1 MSELRILLVDNYDSF
16 TYNLVHEIGR
26 VRPDALIDVIKN
38 DVVEPVHSV
47 NYSCVILSPG
57 PGIPEE
63 SGKLLDVI
71 RFASGK
77 VPILGVCLGLQALNV
92 AIGGKLRNLQSVY
105 HGVSSQVIVTPLESV
120 LFSGMSKTFMA
131 GRYHSWVIDES
142 TLDDS
147 FRITARDEEGNI
159 MAIENQ
165 NRKIFGV
172 QFHPESIM
180 TPEGKY
186 ILKNFLESV

>member
-47 NYSCVILSPG
+47 NYNCVVLSPG

-92 AIGGKLRNLQSVY
+92 ATGGKLRNLQTVY
-105 HGVSSQVIVTPLESV
+105 HGVSSKIIVTPAESV
-120 LFSGMSKTFMA
+120 LFSGMNSTLMA

-159 MAIENQ
+159 MAIENH

>member
-1 MSELRILLVDNYDSF
+1 MSEFRILLVDNYDSF

-26 VRPDALIDVIKN
+26 VRSDALIDVVQN
-38 DVVEPVHSV
+38 DIVEPEHSV
-47 NYSCVILSPG
+47 NYNCVILSPG
-57 PGIPEE
+57 PGVPEE

-77 VPILGVCLGLQALNV
+77 VPILGVCLGMQALNV
-92 AIGGKLRNLQSVY
+92 ATGGKLRNLQRVY
-105 HGVSSQVIVTPLESV
+105 HGVSSNIIVAPNESV

-131 GRYHSWVIDES
+131 GRYHSWVIDEY

-147 FRITARDEEGNI
+147 FSITARDEEGNI
-159 MAIENQ
+159 MAIEDRE
-165 NRKIFGV
+165 RKIFGV

-186 ILKNFLESV
+186 ILNKFLELV

>member
-1 MSELRILLVDNYDSF
+1 MSELKILLVDNYDSF

-26 VRPDALIDVIKN
+26 VRPDALIDVVQN
-38 DVVEPVHSV
+38 DIVEPAQSV
-47 NYSCVILSPG
+47 NYNCVILSPG
-57 PGIPEE
+57 PGVPEE

-92 AIGGKLRNLQSVY
+92 ATGGKLRNLQKVY
-105 HGVSSQVIVTPLESV
+105 HGVSSQIILTPNESV
-120 LFSGMSKTFMA
+120 LFNGMSKTFLA

-147 FRITARDEEGNI
+147 FSVTARDDEGNI
-159 MAIENQ
+159 MAVENREH
-165 NRKIFGV
+165 NIFGV

-180 TPEGKY
+180 TPEGKF
-186 ILKNFLESV
+186 ILNNFLKMV

>member
-1 MSELRILLVDNYDSF
+1 MSEFRILLVDNYDSF

-26 VRPDALIDVIKN
+26 VRSDALIDVVQN
-38 DVVEPVHSV
+38 DIVEPEHSV
-47 NYSCVILSPG
+47 NYNCVILSPG
-57 PGIPEE
+57 PGVPEE

-77 VPILGVCLGLQALNV
+77 VPILGVCLGMQALNV
-92 AIGGKLRNLQSVY
+92 ATGGKLRNLQRVY
-105 HGVSSQVIVTPLESV
+105 HGVSSNIIVAPNESV
-120 LFSGMSKTFMA
+120 LLSGMSRTFMA
-131 GRYHSWVIDES
+131 GRYHSWVIDEY

-147 FRITARDEEGNI
+147 FSITARDEEGSI
-159 MAIENQ
+159 MAIEDRE
-165 NRKIFGV
+165 RKIFGV

-186 ILKNFLESV
+186 ILNNFLELV

>member
-1 MSELRILLVDNYDSF
+1 
-16 TYNLVHEIGR
+16 
-26 VRPDALIDVIKN
+26 VRSDALIDVVQN
-38 DVVEPVHSV
+38 DIVEPEHSV
-47 NYSCVILSPG
+47 NYNCVILSPG
-57 PGIPEE
+57 PGVPEE

-77 VPILGVCLGLQALNV
+77 VPILGVCLGMQALNV
-92 AIGGKLRNLQSVY
+92 ATGGKLRNLQKVY
-105 HGVSSQVIVTPLESV
+105 HGVTSNIVVAPNESV

-131 GRYHSWVIDES
+131 GRYHSWVIDEY

-147 FRITARDEEGNI
+147 FSITARDEEGSI
-159 MAIENQ
+159 MAIEDRE
-165 NRKIFGV
+165 RKIFGV

-186 ILKNFLESV
+186 ILNNFLELV

>member
-1 MSELRILLVDNYDSF
+1 MSEFRILLVDNYDSF

-26 VRPDALIDVIKN
+26 VRSDALIDVVQN
-38 DVVEPVHSV
+38 DIVQPEHSV
-47 NYSCVILSPG
+47 NYNCVILSPG
-57 PGIPEE
+57 PGVPEE

-77 VPILGVCLGLQALNV
+77 VPILGVCLGMQALNV
-92 AIGGKLRNLQSVY
+92 ATGGKLRNLQKVY
-105 HGVSSQVIVTPLESV
+105 HGVTSNIVVAPNESV

-131 GRYHSWVIDES
+131 GRYHSWVIDEY

-147 FRITARDEEGNI
+147 FSITARDEEGSI
-159 MAIENQ
+159 MAIEDRE
-165 NRKIFGV
+165 RKIFGV

-186 ILKNFLESV
+186 ILNNFLELV

>member
-1 MSELRILLVDNYDSF
+1 MSEFRILLVDNYDSF

-26 VRPDALIDVIKN
+26 VRSDALIDVVQN
-38 DVVEPVHSV
+38 DIVEPEHSV
-47 NYSCVILSPG
+47 NYNCVILSPG
-57 PGIPEE
+57 PGVPEE

-77 VPILGVCLGLQALNV
+77 VPILGVCLGMQALNV
-92 AIGGKLRNLQSVY
+92 ATGGKLRNLQKVY
-105 HGVSSQVIVTPLESV
+105 HGVTSNIVVAPNESV

-131 GRYHSWVIDES
+131 GRYHSWVIDEY

-147 FRITARDEEGNI
+147 FSITARDEEGSI
-159 MAIENQ
+159 MAIEDRE
-165 NRKIFGV
+165 RKIFGV

-186 ILKNFLESV
+186 ILNNFLELV